1 MEGGRAHHDRDLKRR
16 GVWTTTTWGAEDD
29 TDNLRIFCVGYA
41 DDYFYLGVWA
51 NYRCEPFYFTV
62 HPNKVF
68 EINLEDL
75 WAPILH
81 WCLDIKPAVQTWWKY
96 FVLVKTIFEWSQFLH
111 YLLYGQIYRTS
122 KIIKSNYIYKWNK
135 HWRCSSICKAW
146 KFAWFKVQGSTTRIS
161 KKNIYSFFS
170 KNS

>member
-1 MEGGRAHHDRDLKRR
+1 MRGQRWLEERR
-16 GVWTTTTWGAEDD
+16 MRPTSFVFLVLAKETIIFILVWGLITGVC
-29 TDNLRIFCVGYA
+29 I
-41 DDYFYLGVWA
+41 
-51 NYRCEPFYFTV
+51 FYFTV

-68 EINLEDL
+68 EINPEDL

-146 KFAWFKVQGSTTRIS
+146 KYAWFKVQGSTTCIS
-161 KKNIYSFFS
+161 KNIYLLFLL
-170 KNS
+170 